1 MIIKTFRLRLTLFY
15 TGAVVLII
23 AAFCL
28 ALFREYKGQL
38 MESVDS
44 QLMAAA
50 RDLIVSQMKPKTLT
64 RDQEIIIKSKQEY
77 FQIVN
82 YSGEIIITSLSQNQQ
97 WPLDKKL
104 MLNAFQGSPQYETVK
119 FMGGD
124 YRTIYFPV
132 NRESIVRVGKS
143 LDETGKTLAGLQS
156 LLILFSPFVL
166 VISSVMSWF
175 FAGWALNP
183 MLEIKNVA
191 EQIRHGRMRGRINV
205 ALKGRELDE
214 LAVIF
219 NDMLQ
224 SIQRSMEMQKRF
236 VSDVSHE
243 IRSPLT
249 ALRGNIEVAL
259 RRRRSVED
267 YENVLE
273 SSLTDVIRLSRIT
286 DDLLFLTRADNNIL
300 ELRLQWFELGPALSA
315 IVERL
320 GHKAVSAGVSLVE
333 DYRVD
338 LEVYG
343 DTFLLDQA
351 FSNLLENAIK
361 YTPRGGKVTVA
372 TEEKEGT
379 VLVIVSDTGIGIP
392 EEEIPHLF
400 ERFYRVDKERS
411 RRAGGTGLGLS
422 ITDWIIKAHKGTIS
436 VKSTTGSGS
445 DFIVAL
451 PKDGARG

>member
-23 AAFCL
+23 AGFCL
-28 ALFREYKGQL
+28 LLYRQYEGQL
-38 MESVDS
+38 LDRVDA
-44 QLMAAA
+44 QLMDTA
-50 RDLIVSQMKPKTLT
+50 RNLIVSEVKPKTLT
-64 RDQEIIIKSKQEY
+64 RDQEIIIKTKQEY

-97 WPLDKKL
+97 WPLDKQM
-104 MLNAFQGSPQYETVK
+104 MLKAFQGNPQYETVK

-132 NRESIVRVGKS
+132 NTESIVRVGKS
-143 LDETGKTLAGLQS
+143 LDETGQTLAGLRR

-166 VISSVMSWF
+166 VICSIMSWL

-183 MLEIKNVA
+183 VLEIKNIA
-191 EQIRHGRMRGRINV
+191 EQIRRGRMRGRIE
-205 ALKGRELDE
+205 AGLKGRELGE

-224 SIQRSMEMQKRF
+224 SIQRSVEMQKRF
-236 VSDVSHE
+236 VADVSHE

-249 ALRGNIEVAL
+249 ALRGSIEVAL

-273 SSLTDVIRLSRIT
+273 TSLADVIRLSRIT

-300 ELRLQWFELGPALSA
+300 DLRRQWFELGPALSS
-315 IVERL
+315 IIERL

-351 FSNLLENAIK
+351 FSNLVENAIK
-361 YTPRGGKVTVA
+361 YTPRGGKVTVT
-372 TEEKEGT
+372 TEEKEGKVMVT
-379 VLVIVSDTGIGIP
+379 VSDSGIGIP
-392 EEEIPHLF
+392 EEDIPHLF

-422 ITDWIIKAHKGTIS
+422 ITEWIIKAHKGTIS
-436 VKSTTGSGS
+436 VKSTPGSGS

-451 PKDGARG
+451 PKDGDRE